1 MRKIGKNKATSEA
14 EDDMLQEY
22 RFDYS
27 RARPNRFSGTC
38 ATDRIE
44 ITLDPDVA
52 TIFKDSESVNAVLR
66 ALITTMPRTK
76 IHQKTARPPKP

>member
-1 MRKIGKNKATSEA
+1 MRQIGKNKTTSEA

-27 RARPNRFSGTC
+27 RARPNRFSETC
-38 ATDRIE
+38 AKDRTE

-76 IHQKTARPPKP
+76 IRQKTARLPKP